1 MKVEPNRL
9 SIIGAG
15 KVGQAIAI
23 LASRAGYETVT
34 VGVLQPEQV
43 PKETRK
49 NLTDIPILHSVEA
62 AREAELL
69 LLTVPDDRIEACCL
83 ALSEAGVLQ
92 SGMTVGH
99 CSGALGSEVLS
110 PAAEMG
116 CSIGST
122 HPLQTFPTVA
132 AAVTTLPGT
141 HWFTEGEPAAVERL
155 NQLVSAMS
163 GISVPLST
171 SQKALYHTAA
181 VMACNYLTSLMDMAL
196 TAAGHADL
204 DRDLMLKALLP
215 LVRTTLTNIEQLG
228 TAEALTGPIARGD
241 VETVARHLQA
251 MHPHAE
257 ELQEP
262 YRALGAWTLRLA
274 ESGGSVSPEDV
285 QRLRQV
291 LCN

>member
-1 MKVEPNRL
+1 MTSKPSVL

-15 KVGQAIAI
+15 KVGQAIAL
-23 LASRAGYETVT
+23 LASRAGYESVT
-34 VGVLQPEQV
+34 VGVLRPDHVPES
-43 PKETRK
+43 TRT
-49 NLTDIPILHSVEA
+49 NLNGIPIRHSAEA

-110 PAAEMG
+110 AAAEMG
-116 CSIGST
+116 CFVGST
-122 HPLQTFPTVA
+122 HPLQTFPTVE

-155 NQLVSAMS
+155 NQLVTAIG

-204 DRDLMLKALLP
+204 DRDLMLKAQLP
-215 LVRTTLTNIEQLG
+215 MVRATLTNIEQLG
-228 TAEALTGPIARGD
+228 TADALTGPIARGD
-241 VETVARHLQA
+241 VETVARHLSA
-251 MHPHAE
+251 MHSNAE

-274 ESGGSVSPEDV
+274 ESRGSVSPEDA

-291 LCN
+291 LCD